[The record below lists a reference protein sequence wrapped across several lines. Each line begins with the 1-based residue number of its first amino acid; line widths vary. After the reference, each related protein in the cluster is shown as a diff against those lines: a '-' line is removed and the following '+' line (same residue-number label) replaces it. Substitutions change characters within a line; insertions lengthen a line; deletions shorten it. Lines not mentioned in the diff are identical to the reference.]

1 MNKSKTISIIVKSL
15 LWVAFVVGATMFV
28 SWETDLEKMGNDAR
42 FSIVM
47 FILIGIICIYSLG
60 NLKNYEERGTEH
72 GNQD

>member
-1 MNKSKTISIIVKSL
+1 
-15 LWVAFVVGATMFV
+15 MFRFLGK
-28 SWETDLEKMGNDAR
+28 TDLEKMGNDAR

-60 NLKNYEERGTEH
+60 NFKNYEERGAEH